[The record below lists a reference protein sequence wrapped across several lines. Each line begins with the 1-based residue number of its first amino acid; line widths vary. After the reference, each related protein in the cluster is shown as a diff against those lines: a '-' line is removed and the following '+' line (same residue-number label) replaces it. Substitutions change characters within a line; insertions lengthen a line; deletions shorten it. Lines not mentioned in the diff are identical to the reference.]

1 MKLLANSCSVVIFY
15 NTGFTAGDS
24 MKRYTKKR
32 SKKAWM
38 APGTLVH
45 IGEKTVDI
53 TGVTVIDYS
62 ETELREETLHTIEEC
77 FLLKDKPHRYL
88 D

>member
-1 MKLLANSCSVVIFY
+1 
-15 NTGFTAGDS
+15 

-53 TGVTVIDYS
+53 TGITVIDYS
-62 ETELREETLHTIEEC
+62 ETELREETLNKIEEC
-77 FLLKDKPHRYL
+77 FLLKGLDGARHARAHRGK
-88 D
+88 DRGHHRDHGH

>member
-1 MKLLANSCSVVIFY
+1 
-15 NTGFTAGDS
+15 

-53 TGVTVIDYS
+53 TGITVIDYS
-62 ETELREETLHTIEEC
+62 ETELREETLHN
-77 FLLKDKPHRYL
+77 LKNAFYL
-88 D
+88 KTSPRSPGSILRAFMIFISLKSWGRVMKYIR

>member
-1 MKLLANSCSVVIFY
+1 
-15 NTGFTAGDS
+15 

-32 SKKAWM
+32 SKKSWM

-53 TGVTVIDYS
+53 TGITVIDYS
-62 ETELREETLHTIEEC
+62 ETELREETLHRSKNA
-77 FLLKDKPHRYL
+77 FY
-88 D
+88 